1 MGWCETSSHE
11 EQIESLQ
18 EALQKLQDQAKDL
31 CQKKFC
37 ALMRPETAI
46 IRDYLKTRL
55 DGITLSDSELLG
67 KKSELQAQ
75 IAEQGVVD
83 KALLTTADIR
93 QVDSILVTDIL
104 SNDCASLQWSQVIQ
118 DVPDDVSEALE
129 TIQCYT
135 ESRLGAFCAEGRL
148 VRTLSEDEEALW
160 HQCTKRSEIVR
171 QILGSCVILAGK
183 ESQMVQEAL
192 AEAPEAHFIT
202 EELSGG
208 QNLVL
213 L

>member
-1 MGWCETSSHE
+1 
-11 EQIESLQ
+11 
-18 EALQKLQDQAKDL
+18 
-31 CQKKFC
+31 
-37 ALMRPETAI
+37 MRPETAI

-75 IAEQGVVD
+75 IAEQEEHLNTGAWKFESELETCIRNIRNCVQSALNCAEQGVVD

-148 VRTLSEDEEALW
+148 VRTLSEDEETLW
-160 HQCTKRSEIVR
+160 HQCTKRSGIVR